1 MADNGRKN
9 DTTREQAATLLAEGD
24 KTFAEIAKLCGIGDR
39 TLFRWQ
45 TEPGFKARI
54 EEIKTINSERTVQD
68 GIARKD
74 NRLSIYQDLANRMQ
88 MIIAGRSEGMDGEG
102 CASGLLARSYD
113 KTGREMF
120 KFDAALVRELNN
132 TLKQAA
138 IEKGQWTEK
147 AEVDIGGEVKIIKVP
162 AKLSHDE
169 WSAEQWEQPEK
180 AS

>member
-45 TEPGFKARI
+45 TDPEFKARI
-54 EEIKTINSERTVQD
+54 EAIKAINSERTIQD

-74 NRLSIYQDLANRMQ
+74 NRLSIYQDIANRIQ
-88 MIIAGRSEGMDGEG
+88 MVINGRAKELGGECEGGE
-102 CASGLLARSYD
+102 SGLLVRDYKGSGPFQNEVY
-113 KTGREMF
+113 

-147 AEVDIGGEVKIIKVP
+147 VEGTMTTETVTVYLPNNGRD
-162 AKLSHDE
+162 
-169 WSAEQWEQPEK
+169 
-180 AS
+180 